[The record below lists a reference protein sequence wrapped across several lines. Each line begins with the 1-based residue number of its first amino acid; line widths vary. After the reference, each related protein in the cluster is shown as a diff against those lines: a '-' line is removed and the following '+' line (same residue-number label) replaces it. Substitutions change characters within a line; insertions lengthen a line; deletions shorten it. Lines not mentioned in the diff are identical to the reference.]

1 MSSVAILLTTY
12 LLNPFFC
19 CHRNIIFIGGGPLAI
34 LMLLAIYDEDVVQVE
49 HVLMLM
55 SILGA
60 MVVIA
65 R

>member
-1 MSSVAILLTTY
+1 MLTF
-12 LLNPFFC
+12 PSER
-19 CHRNIIFIGGGPLAI
+19 RNIIFVGGGPLAI

-60 MVVIA
+60 IVVLA

>member
-1 MSSVAILLTTY
+1 
-12 LLNPFFC
+12 
-19 CHRNIIFIGGGPLAI
+19 
-34 LMLLAIYDEDVVQVE
+34 MLLAIYDEDVVQVE

-65 R
+65 RYTTTIYSTEAPSYN